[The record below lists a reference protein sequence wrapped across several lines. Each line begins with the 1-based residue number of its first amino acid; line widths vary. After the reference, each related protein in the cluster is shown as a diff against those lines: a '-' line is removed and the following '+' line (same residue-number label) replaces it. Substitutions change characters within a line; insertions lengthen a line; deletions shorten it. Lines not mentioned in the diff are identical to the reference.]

1 MDLIT
6 QLPKTK
12 DGHDA
17 IVVFVDRLSKMV
29 HFQPTVTSASAPDIA
44 KIFFNTIFRLHG
56 MPTAIISDR
65 DSRFT
70 SLFWK
75 SLFKYMGTQL
85 KMSTA
90 FHPETDG

>member
-29 HFQPTVTSASAPDIA
+29 HFQPTVTTASAPDIA
-44 KIFFNTIFRLHG
+44 KIFFNTIFRLL
-56 MPTAIISDR
+56 ACLLLL
-65 DSRFT
+65 
-70 SLFWK
+70 SLIEIQDLQAYSGK
-75 SLFKYMGTQL
+75 LFSSAWVL
-85 KMSTA
+85 S
-90 FHPETDG
+90 